1 MAVLAVLQSVVV
13 AALTA
18 IAFGIM
24 AIQLRRLT
32 LLIATGTA
40 GDEVLT
46 DAPGERAL
54 KLVSFSLGHRK
65 LKEDAGAGILHVV
78 FLYGFFVLGIGHLEV
93 LLEGLTSFLVAFG
106 GRPFAYARVLPGGLT
121 AAYHL
126 SQDVFAA
133 AVLVASAVALARRFA
148 GRPARLLPRS
158 ADGERV
164 LWFLVALY
172 VTFFLLAGP
181 SLLLRQRTAG
191 AASFSLAQP
200 VTSLV
205 AGAFASLAT
214 PALEA
219 MRGLG
224 FWAHTLVFLGFAAY
238 LPTTKHMHLVF
249 AWPNLYFFRRER
261 CGLPPRI
268 DFEKTEK
275 FGIDRVQELP
285 WKSLLD
291 SLACTECGRCNAVC
305 PAHATGKPLQ
315 PMKVLHDVK
324 VNLRDHNAA
333 DILRFRDARGRP
345 LPGKADEEAAF
356 TPRTPLVSEAAIDR
370 ARPGAVRADGGY
382 VQVDGQVHL
391 DELWACTTCAA
402 CVQACPVLI
411 DSVPG
416 TLVGLR
422 QSLVMMESRFPQEA
436 TSAFKGLETKGNP
449 WGLGPDRRMEWA
461 EGLDVP
467 LMSEQGGREV
477 EYLLWVGCAGATDPR
492 ARKTN
497 QALVRILKAAGV
509 DFATLGPEERCTG
522 DPARRLGNEYVFAQL
537 ASENVETLKSY
548 RFRKIL
554 VTCPHCL
561 NSLGKEYREHGGS
574 YTVVHHSQLLSE
586 LLAAGRIPLAP
597 AEGPGLAPGADPGL
611 ELARGSGELVT
622 FHDPCYLARYSDG
635 VEPPRE
641 LLSRI
646 GVKAVEM
653 AQSGKSGFCCG
664 AGGGRIFL
672 EERIGRRVNVERTE
686 QALATGASTVAV
698 GCPFCMTMMTDGTKA
713 KGVDEQVKVKDLAE
727 LVAERLK
734 HS

>member
-1 MAVLAVLQSVVV
+1 MAVLAVLQSVLV
-13 AALTA
+13 AALAA
-18 IAFGIM
+18 IAFGFM
-24 AIQLRRLT
+24 AVQLRRLM
-32 LLIATGTA
+32 LLVAAGTR

-46 DAPGERAL
+46 DAPGERL
-54 KLVSFSLGHRK
+54 GKVLSFAFGHRK
-65 LKEDAGAGILHVV
+65 VREDPGAGLMHAV

-93 LLEGLTSFLVAFG
+93 LLEGATSFLAAFG
-106 GRPFAYARVLPGGLT
+106 GRPFAYDRVLPAGLLS
-121 AAYHL
+121 AYHL

-133 AVLVASAVALARRFA
+133 AVLVAAGFALARRFA
-148 GRPARLLPRS
+148 GRPSRLLPRS
-158 ADGERV
+158 ADGERI

-181 SLLLRQRTAG
+181 SLLLRQRAAG
-191 AASFSLAQP
+191 AAAFSLVQP
-200 VTSLV
+200 FTSLV

-214 PALEA
+214 PAVEA

-261 CGLPPRI
+261 YGLPPRI

-275 FGIDRVQELP
+275 FGIDQVQELP

-291 SLACTECGRCNAVC
+291 SFACTECGRCNSVC

-324 VNLRDHNAA
+324 LNLRD
-333 DILRFRDARGRP
+333 R
-345 LPGKADEEAAF
+345 K
-356 TPRTPLVSEAAIDR
+356 TPLVSAAAIDR
-370 ARPGAVRADGGY
+370 
-382 VQVDGQVHL
+382 VDGQVHL
-391 DELWACTTCAA
+391 NELWACTTCAA

-416 TLVGLR
+416 TLVALR
-422 QSLVMMESRFPQEA
+422 QSQVMMESSFPQEA
-436 TSAFKGLETKGNP
+436 TNAFKGLETKGNP

-467 LMSEQGGREV
+467 LMSELGGREV

-509 DFATLGPEERCTG
+509 DFATLGSEERCTG

-537 ASENVETLKSY
+537 ATDNVETLKPY

-574 YTVVHHSQLLSE
+574 YSVVHHSQLLSE
-586 LLAAGRIPLAP
+586 LLAAGRVPLD
-597 AEGPGLAPGADPGL
+597 LAKSSD
-611 ELARGSGELVT
+611 ELVT
-622 FHDPCYLARYSDG
+622 FHDPCYLARYSDT
-635 VEPPRE
+635 VEPPRDV
-641 LLSRI
+641 LDRI
-646 GVKAVEM
+646 GVKSVEM
-653 AQSGKSGFCCG
+653 AQSRKNGFCCG

-672 EERIGRRVNVERTE
+672 EERIGKRVNVERTE
-686 QALATGASTVAV
+686 QALATGAKTVAV

-727 LVAERLK
+727 LVAERLRTQA
-734 HS
+734 

>member
-1 MAVLAVLQSVVV
+1 MAVLAVLQSVLV
-13 AALTA
+13 AALAA
-18 IAFGIM
+18 IAFGFM
-24 AIQLRRLT
+24 ALQLHRLAG
-32 LLIATGTA
+32 LIATGTP

-46 DAPGERAL
+46 DAPGERVS

-65 LKEDAGAGILHVV
+65 VKEDPGAGMLHAV

-93 LLEGLTSFLVAFG
+93 LLEGVTSFLVAFG
-106 GRPFAYARVLPGGLT
+106 GRPFLYERVLPTGLT
-121 AAYHL
+121 AAYHT

-133 AVLVASAVALARRFA
+133 AVLVAAALALARRFA

-158 ADGERV
+158 ADGERI

-172 VTFFLLAGP
+172 VTFFLLAAP
-181 SLLLRQRTAG
+181 SLLLRQRAAG
-191 AASFSLAQP
+191 AAVFSLAQP
-200 VTSLV
+200 ATSLV
-205 AGAFASLAT
+205 AGAFAAFGT
-214 PALEA
+214 PAVEA
-219 MRGLG
+219 LRALG

-261 CGLPPRI
+261 YGLPPRI
-268 DFEKTEK
+268 DFEKAEK

-291 SLACTECGRCNAVC
+291 SFACTECGRCDSVC

-324 VNLRDHNAA
+324 LNLRDH
-333 DILRFRDARGRP
+333 
-345 LPGKADEEAAF
+345 KA
-356 TPRTPLVSEAAIDR
+356 PIVSEAQIDR
-370 ARPGAVRADGGY
+370 SRPGVVRADGGY
-382 VQVDGQVHL
+382 ARLDGQVHL

-436 TSAFKGLETKGNP
+436 TNAFKGLETKGNP

-467 LMSEQGGREV
+467 LMSELGGREV

-509 DFATLGPEERCTG
+509 DFATLGSEERCTG

-537 ASENVETLKSY
+537 ASENVATLKPY

-561 NSLGKEYREHGGS
+561 NSLGKEYPEHGGS

-586 LLAAGRIPLAP
+586 LLAAGRIPLD
-597 AEGPGLAPGADPGL
+597 LAKSSD
-611 ELARGSGELVT
+611 ELVT
-622 FHDPCYLARYSDG
+622 FHDPCYLARYNDT

-641 LLSRI
+641 VLDRI
-646 GVKAVEM
+646 GVKSVEM
-653 AQSGKSGFCCG
+653 AQSRKSGFCCG

-672 EERIGRRVNVERTE
+672 EERIGKRVNVERTE
-686 QALATGASTVAV
+686 QALATGAKTVAV

-727 LVAERLK
+727 LVAERLRPGA
-734 HS
+734 S

>member
-1 MAVLAVLQSVVV
+1 M
-13 AALTA
+13 
-18 IAFGIM
+18 
-24 AIQLRRLT
+24 
-32 LLIATGTA
+32 
-40 GDEVLT
+40 
-46 DAPGERAL
+46 
-54 KLVSFSLGHRK
+54 
-65 LKEDAGAGILHVV
+65 
-78 FLYGFFVLGIGHLEV
+78 LGIGHLEV
-93 LLEGLTSFLVAFG
+93 LLEGVTAFLAAFG
-106 GRPFAYARVLPGGLT
+106 GRPFTYDRVLPTGLT

-133 AVLVASAVALARRFA
+133 AVLLAAAVALARRFA

-158 ADGERV
+158 SDGERI
-164 LWFLVALY
+164 LWFLLALY

-181 SLLLRQRTAG
+181 SLLLRQRAGAG

-205 AGAFASLAT
+205 AAGLGGFAT

-219 MRGLG
+219 LRALG

-261 CGLPPRI
+261 YGLPPRI

-275 FGIDRVQELP
+275 FGIDQVQELP

-291 SLACTECGRCNAVC
+291 SFACTECGRCNSVC
-305 PAHATGKPLQ
+305 PAHATGKPLM

-324 VNLRDHNAA
+324 LNLRDRAA
-333 DILRFRDARGRP
+333 A
-345 LPGKADEEAAF
+345 
-356 TPRTPLVSEAAIDR
+356 LVSDAEIDR
-370 ARPGAVRADGGY
+370 SRPGVVRGDGGY
-382 VQVDGQVHL
+382 LQVDGQVHL

-416 TLVGLR
+416 SLVALR
-422 QSLVMMESRFPQEA
+422 QGQVMMESRFPQEA
-436 TSAFKGLETKGNP
+436 TNAFKGLETQGNP

-467 LMSEQGGREV
+467 LMSELGGREV

-509 DFATLGPEERCTG
+509 DFATLGSEERCTG

-537 ASENVETLKSY
+537 AAENVETLKPY
-548 RFRKIL
+548 RFRKVL
-554 VTCPHCL
+554 ASCPHCV

-586 LLAAGRIPLAP
+586 LLAAGRIPLVP
-597 AEGPGLAPGADPGL
+597 AEEPGGGAAKSSDG
-611 ELARGSGELVT
+611 LVT
-622 FHDPCYLARYSDG
+622 FHDPCYLARYNDT
-635 VEPPRE
+635 VDAPRE
-641 LLSRI
+641 VLDRI
-646 GVKAVEM
+646 GAKSVEM
-653 AQSGKSGFCCG
+653 AQSGKKGFCCG

-672 EERIGRRVNVERTE
+672 EERIGKRVNVERTE

-713 KGVDEQVKVKDLAE
+713 KGVDEQVQVKDLAE
-727 LVAERLK
+727 LVAERLAGSAPK
-734 HS
+734 

>member
-1 MAVLAVLQSVVV
+1 MAVLAVLQSVLV
-13 AALTA
+13 AALSA
-18 IAFGIM
+18 MAFGFM
-24 AIQLRRLT
+24 ALQLRRLAH
-32 LLIATGTA
+32 LIASGTP

-46 DAPGERAL
+46 DAPGERAS

-65 LKEDAGAGILHVV
+65 VREDLGAGVLHAI
-78 FLYGFFVLGIGHLEV
+78 FLFGFFVLGVGHLEV
-93 LLEGLTSFLVAFG
+93 LMEGVTSFLVAFG
-106 GRPFAYARVLPGGLT
+106 GRPFMYDSVLSAGLT
-121 AAYHL
+121 AAYHM

-133 AVLVASAVALARRFA
+133 AVLVAAAIALARRFA

-158 ADGERV
+158 ADGENI
-164 LWFLVALY
+164 LWFLLALY

-181 SLLLRQRTAG
+181 SLLLRQRAAG
-191 AASFSLAQP
+191 AAAFSLAQP

-205 AGAFASLAT
+205 AGTYGALGT
-214 PALEA
+214 PAVEA
-219 MRGLG
+219 LRALG

-261 CGLPPRI
+261 YGLPPRI
-268 DFEKTEK
+268 DLEKTEK

-291 SLACTECGRCNAVC
+291 SFACTECGRCNTVC

-315 PMKVLHDVK
+315 PMKVLRDIK
-324 VNLRDHNAA
+324 LNLRDH
-333 DILRFRDARGRP
+333 
-345 LPGKADEEAAF
+345 KA
-356 TPRTPLVSEAAIDR
+356 PLVSEAEIDR
-370 ARPGAVRADGGY
+370 SRPGVVREDGGY
-382 VQVDGQVHL
+382 VQVDGQVHV

-416 TLVGLR
+416 TLIGLR
-422 QSLVMMESRFPQEA
+422 QGLVMMESRFPQEA
-436 TSAFKGLETKGNP
+436 TNAFKGLETKGNP

-497 QALVRILKAAGV
+497 QALARILKAAGV
-509 DFATLGPEERCTG
+509 DFATLGTEERCTG
-522 DPARRLGNEYVFAQL
+522 DPARRLGNEYVFSQL
-537 ASENVETLKSY
+537 AQENVETLKPY
-548 RFRKIL
+548 RFRKVL

-561 NSLGKEYREHGGS
+561 NSLGKDYREHGGS
-574 YTVVHHSQLLSE
+574 YSVVHHSQLLSE
-586 LLAAGRIPLAP
+586 LLAAGRIPLD
-597 AEGPGLAPGADPGL
+597 LAKTSD
-611 ELARGSGELVT
+611 ELVT
-622 FHDPCYLARYSDG
+622 FHDPCYLARYNDT

-641 LLSRI
+641 VLTRI
-646 GVKAVEM
+646 GVKPVEM
-653 AQSGKSGFCCG
+653 ANSGKNGFCCG

-672 EERIGRRVNVERTE
+672 EERIGKRVNVERTE
-686 QALATGASTVAV
+686 QALATGAKTVAV

-727 LVAERLK
+727 LVAERLRTQA
-734 HS
+734 S

>member
-1 MAVLAVLQSVVV
+1 MAVLAVLQSVLV
-13 AALTA
+13 AALSA
-18 IAFGIM
+18 IAFGSM
-24 AIQLRRLT
+24 AVELRRLAR
-32 LLIATGTA
+32 LIASGA
-40 GDEVLT
+40 PGDEVLT
-46 DAPGERAL
+46 DVPAERL
-54 KLVSFSLGHRK
+54 SKLVSFSLGQRK
-65 LKEDAGAGILHVV
+65 LKEDASAGILHAV

-93 LLEGLTSFLVAFG
+93 LLEGVTSFLVAFG
-106 GRPFAYARVLPGGLT
+106 GRAFTYDRVLPAGLT
-121 AAYHL
+121 SAYHL

-133 AVLVASAVALARRFA
+133 AVLVAAAIALARRFA

-158 ADGERV
+158 ADGERI
-164 LWFLVALY
+164 LWFLLALY

-181 SLLLRQRTAG
+181 SLLLRQRAAG
-191 AASFSLAQP
+191 AAAFSLVQP
-200 VTSLV
+200 VTSFAAV
-205 AGAFASLAT
+205 AFASLAT
-214 PALEA
+214 TAVEAL
-219 MRGLG
+219 RGLG
-224 FWAHTLVFLGFAAY
+224 FWAHTLVFLAFAAY

-249 AWPNLYFFRRER
+249 AWPNLYFFRRQR
-261 CGLPPRI
+261 YGLSPRI

-275 FGIDRVQELP
+275 YGIDRVQELP

-291 SLACTECGRCNAVC
+291 SFACTECGRCNSVC
-305 PAHATGKPLQ
+305 PAHATGKPLM

-324 VNLRDHNAA
+324 LNLRD
-333 DILRFRDARGRP
+333 RRDA
-345 LPGKADEEAAF
+345 A
-356 TPRTPLVSEAAIDR
+356 LVSDSQIDR
-370 ARPGAVRADGGY
+370 SRPGVVRGDGGY
-382 VQVDGQVHL
+382 LQVDGQVHL

-416 TLVGLR
+416 TLVALR
-422 QSLVMMESRFPQEA
+422 QSQVMMESRFPQEA
-436 TSAFKGLETKGNP
+436 TTAFKGLETKGNP

-467 LMSEQGGREV
+467 LMSELGGREV

-509 DFATLGPEERCTG
+509 DFATLGSEERCTG

-537 ASENVETLKSY
+537 ASENVATLTPY

-574 YTVVHHSQLLSE
+574 YSVVHHSQLLSE
-586 LLAAGRIPLAP
+586 LLAAGRVPLD
-597 AEGPGLAPGADPGL
+597 LAKSSD
-611 ELARGSGELVT
+611 ELVT
-622 FHDPCYLARYSDG
+622 FHDPCYLARYSDT
-635 VEPPRE
+635 VEAPRDV
-641 LLSRI
+641 LDRI
-646 GVKAVEM
+646 GVKSVEM
-653 AQSGKSGFCCG
+653 AQSRKSGFCCG

-672 EERIGRRVNVERTE
+672 EERIGKRVNVERTE
-686 QALATGASTVAV
+686 QALATGAKTVAV

-727 LVAERLK
+727 LVAERLRPGA
-734 HS
+734 S

>member
-1 MAVLAVLQSVVV
+1 MAVLAVLQSVLVV
-13 AALTA
+13 ALSA
-18 IAFGIM
+18 IAFGFM
-24 AIQLRRLT
+24 AVELRRLSR
-32 LLIATGTA
+32 LIASGA
-40 GDEVLT
+40 RSDEVLT
-46 DAPGERAL
+46 DAPAERVS
-54 KLVSFSLGHRK
+54 KLVSLSLGHRK
-65 LKEDAGAGILHVV
+65 LMEDASAGALHAV

-93 LLEGLTSFLVAFG
+93 LLEGATSFLTAFG
-106 GRPFAYARVLPGGLT
+106 GRAFSYDRVLSPGLT
-121 AAYHL
+121 NAYHL
-126 SQDVFAA
+126 SQDLFAA

-158 ADGERV
+158 ADGERI
-164 LWFLVALY
+164 LWFLLALY

-181 SLLLRQRTAG
+181 SLLLRQRAAGTA
-191 AASFSLAQP
+191 AFSLAQP

-205 AGAFASLAT
+205 AAAFGGVAT
-214 PALEA
+214 PTAEALRA
-219 MRGLG
+219 LG
-224 FWAHTLVFLGFAAY
+224 FWAHNFVFLAFAAY

-261 CGLPPRI
+261 YGLPPRI

-291 SLACTECGRCNAVC
+291 SFACTECGRCNSVC
-305 PAHATGKPLQ
+305 PAHGTGKPLQ

-324 VNLRDHNAA
+324 LNLRDRSA
-333 DILRFRDARGRP
+333 L
-345 LPGKADEEAAF
+345 
-356 TPRTPLVSEAAIDR
+356 PLVSEAAIDR
-370 ARPGAVRADGGY
+370 TRPSAVRGDGGY
-382 VQVDGQVHL
+382 VEVEGQVHL

-416 TLVGLR
+416 SLIGLR
-422 QSLVMMESRFPQEA
+422 QNLVMMESRFPQEA
-436 TSAFKGLETKGNP
+436 TNAFKGLETKGNP

-461 EGLDVP
+461 EGLGVP

-509 DFATLGPEERCTG
+509 DFATLGSEERCTG

-537 ASENVETLKSY
+537 ATENLETLKPY
-548 RFRKIL
+548 RFRKML

-574 YTVVHHSQLLSE
+574 YSVLHHSQLLAE
-586 LLAAGRIPLAP
+586 LLAAGRVPLD
-597 AEGPGLAPGADPGL
+597 LAKSTD
-611 ELARGSGELVT
+611 ELVT
-622 FHDPCYLARYSDG
+622 FHDPCYLARYNDT
-635 VEPPRE
+635 VEPPRAV
-641 LLSRI
+641 LDRI
-646 GVKAVEM
+646 GVKSVEM
-653 AQSGKSGFCCG
+653 AQSRKNGFCCG

-672 EERIGRRVNVERTE
+672 EEKIGKRVNVERTE
-686 QALATGASTVAV
+686 QALATGAKTVAV

-727 LVAERLK
+727 LVAERLRQ
-734 HS
+734 

>member
-1 MAVLAVLQSVVV
+1 MALLAVLQSVMV
-13 AALTA
+13 AALSA
-18 IAFGIM
+18 IAFGFM
-24 AIQLRRLT
+24 AVQLRRLAG
-32 LLIATGTA
+32 LIATGTP

-46 DAPGERAL
+46 DAPGERVS

-65 LKEDAGAGILHVV
+65 VKEDPGAGILHAV

-93 LLEGLTSFLVAFG
+93 LLEGVTSFLVAFG
-106 GRPFAYARVLPGGLT
+106 GRPFTYDRLLPAGLT

-133 AVLVASAVALARRFA
+133 AVLVAAAIALARRFA

-158 ADGERV
+158 ADGERI
-164 LWFLVALY
+164 LWFLLALY

-181 SLLLRQRTAG
+181 SLELRQRALG
-191 AASFSLAQP
+191 AAAFSLAQP

-205 AGAFASLAT
+205 AGAFAALGT
-214 PALEA
+214 PGVEALRA
-219 MRGLG
+219 LG

-261 CGLPPRI
+261 YGLPPRI

-275 FGIDRVQELP
+275 FGIDQVQELP

-291 SLACTECGRCNAVC
+291 SFACTECGRCDSVC
-305 PAHATGKPLQ
+305 PAHATGKPLM

-324 VNLRDHNAA
+324 LNLRD
-333 DILRFRDARGRP
+333 R
-345 LPGKADEEAAF
+345 KA
-356 TPRTPLVSEAAIDR
+356 PMVSEAEIDR
-370 ARPGAVRADGGY
+370 SRPGVVREDGGY
-382 VQVDGQVHL
+382 ARLDGQVHL

-422 QSLVMMESRFPQEA
+422 QSLVMMDGHFPQEA
-436 TSAFKGLETKGNP
+436 TNAFKGLESKGNP

-467 LMSEQGGREV
+467 LMSELGGREV

-509 DFATLGPEERCTG
+509 DFATLGSEERCTG

-537 ASENVETLKSY
+537 ASENVATLTPY

-561 NSLGKEYREHGGS
+561 NSLGQEYREHGGS

-586 LLAAGRIPLAP
+586 LLAAGRIPIDLAKSS
-597 AEGPGLAPGADPGL
+597 D
-611 ELARGSGELVT
+611 ELVT
-622 FHDPCYLARYSDG
+622 FHDPCYLARYNDT
-635 VEPPRE
+635 VEPPRDV
-641 LLSRI
+641 LDRI
-646 GVKAVEM
+646 GVKSVEM
-653 AQSGKSGFCCG
+653 TQSRKNGFCCG

-672 EERIGRRVNVERTE
+672 EERIGKRVNVERTE
-686 QALATGASTVAV
+686 QALATGATTVAV
-698 GCPFCMTMMTDGTKA
+698 GCPFCMTMLTDGTKA

-727 LVAERLK
+727 LVAERLRTQA
-734 HS
+734 

>member
-1 MAVLAVLQSVVV
+1 MALLAVLQSVMV
-13 AALTA
+13 AALSA
-18 IAFGIM
+18 IAFGFM
-24 AIQLRRLT
+24 AVQLRRLAG
-32 LLIATGTA
+32 LIATGTP

-46 DAPGERAL
+46 DAPGERVS

-65 LKEDAGAGILHVV
+65 VKEDPGAGILHAV

-93 LLEGLTSFLVAFG
+93 LLEGVTSFLVAFG
-106 GRPFAYARVLPGGLT
+106 GRPFTYDRLLPAGLT

-133 AVLVASAVALARRFA
+133 AVLVAAAIALARRFA

-158 ADGERV
+158 ADGERI
-164 LWFLVALY
+164 LWFLLALY

-181 SLLLRQRTAG
+181 SLELRQRALG
-191 AASFSLAQP
+191 AAAFSLAQP

-205 AGAFASLAT
+205 AGAFAALGT
-214 PALEA
+214 PGVEALRA
-219 MRGLG
+219 LG

-261 CGLPPRI
+261 YGLPPRI

-275 FGIDRVQELP
+275 FGIDQVQELP

-291 SLACTECGRCNAVC
+291 SFACTECGRCDSVC
-305 PAHATGKPLQ
+305 PAHATGKPLM

-324 VNLRDHNAA
+324 LNLRD
-333 DILRFRDARGRP
+333 R
-345 LPGKADEEAAF
+345 KA
-356 TPRTPLVSEAAIDR
+356 PMVSEAEIDR
-370 ARPGAVRADGGY
+370 SRPGVVREDGGY
-382 VQVDGQVHL
+382 ARLDGQVHL

-422 QSLVMMESRFPQEA
+422 QSLVMMDGHFPQEA
-436 TSAFKGLETKGNP
+436 TNAFKGLESKGNP

-467 LMSEQGGREV
+467 LMSELGGREV

-509 DFATLGPEERCTG
+509 DFATLGSEERCTG

-537 ASENVETLKSY
+537 ASENVATLTRY

-561 NSLGKEYREHGGS
+561 NSLGQEYREHGGS

-586 LLAAGRIPLAP
+586 LLAAGRIPIDLAKSS
-597 AEGPGLAPGADPGL
+597 D
-611 ELARGSGELVT
+611 ELVT
-622 FHDPCYLARYSDG
+622 FHDPCYLARYNDT
-635 VEPPRE
+635 VEPPRDV
-641 LLSRI
+641 LDRI
-646 GVKAVEM
+646 GVKSVEM
-653 AQSGKSGFCCG
+653 TQSRKNGFCCG

-672 EERIGRRVNVERTE
+672 EERIGKRVNVERTE
-686 QALATGASTVAV
+686 QALATGATTVAV
-698 GCPFCMTMMTDGTKA
+698 GCPFCMTMLTDGTKA

-727 LVAERLK
+727 LVAERLRTQA
-734 HS
+734 

>member
-13 AALTA
+13 AALAA
-18 IAFGIM
+18 IAFGYM
-24 AIQLRRLT
+24 AVELRRLAR
-32 LLIATGTA
+32 LIASGTA
-40 GDEVLT
+40 GDQVLT
-46 DAPGERAL
+46 DAPAERVA
-54 KLVSFSLGHRK
+54 KLVSFSLGHRR
-65 LKEDAGAGILHVV
+65 LKEDASAGILHAV

-93 LLEGLTSFLVAFG
+93 LLEGATSFLVAFG
-106 GRPFAYARVLPGGLT
+106 GRAMSYDRVLGAGLT
-121 AAYHL
+121 SAYHL
-126 SQDVFAA
+126 SQDLFAA
-133 AVLVASAVALARRFA
+133 AVLVAAAVALARRFA

-158 ADGERV
+158 ADGERI
-164 LWFLVALY
+164 LWFVVALY

-181 SLLLRQRTAG
+181 SLLLRQRAAG
-191 AASFSLAQP
+191 AALFSLAQP
-200 VTSLV
+200 ATSLV
-205 AGAFASLAT
+205 ATALASTAT
-214 PALEA
+214 PAVEA
-219 MRGLG
+219 LRALG

-238 LPTTKHMHLVF
+238 LPSTKHMHLVF

-261 CGLPPRI
+261 YGLPPRI
-268 DFEKTEK
+268 DFEKTEEK
-275 FGIDRVQELP
+275 FGIDSVQELP

-291 SLACTECGRCNAVC
+291 SFACTECGRCNAVC

-324 VNLRDHNAA
+324 LNLRD
-333 DILRFRDARGRP
+333 RG
-345 LPGKADEEAAF
+345 A
-356 TPRTPLVSEAAIDR
+356 PLVSEAPIDR
-370 ARPGAVRADGGY
+370 ARPNAVRGDGGY
-382 VQVDGQVHL
+382 VEVQGQVHL

-422 QSLVMMESRFPQEA
+422 QNLVMMESRFPQEA
-436 TSAFKGLETKGNP
+436 TGAFKGLETKGNP

-497 QALVRILKAAGV
+497 QALVRVLKAAGV
-509 DFATLGPEERCTG
+509 DFATLGSEERCTG

-537 ASENVETLKSY
+537 ASENVATLAPY

-561 NSLGKEYREHGGS
+561 NSLGKDYREHGGS

-586 LLAAGRIPLAP
+586 LLAAGRVPLD
-597 AEGPGLAPGADPGL
+597 LATSTD
-611 ELARGSGELVT
+611 ELVT
-622 FHDPCYLARYSDG
+622 FHDPCYLARYNDT

-641 LLSRI
+641 VLDRI
-646 GVKAVEM
+646 GVKSVEM
-653 AQSGKSGFCCG
+653 AQSRKTGFCCG

-672 EERIGRRVNVERTE
+672 EERIGKRVNVERTE
-686 QALATGASTVAV
+686 QALATGARTVAV

-727 LVAERLK
+727 LVAERLRTQA
-734 HS
+734 